1 MKKNILLLAILI
13 NTTQSFA
20 ANEILLLGGG
30 GEPYNALDEQGQPVR
45 GTIFDGDLNALSASL
60 GANRNW
66 KLQSH
71 FNGGHP
77 KTDEIMATKF
87 NLQTPNT
94 PFTPSAFENSIA
106 AYEAR
111 INAGGPDGLTRGDQ
125 LIIQINTHGAMKM
138 SADRNG
144 KVEGTHSISSVD
156 NVVGSY
162 ETLGSGTLSLDRLK
176 SLAALA
182 EKKGI
187 KLAILDF
194 SCHSGNSLSLANSN
208 TCVITAT
215 GPIHYGYAGESTFS
229 HHFIEQSKP
238 GKNLEEIYL
247 SAREK
252 YQDASFPMISS
263 DVGKM
268 VQDKLYPL
276 LTPYLYYFD
285 AKADKLSPYL
295 QTESLGLEAFCKSAK
310 TFNELGA
317 LLEDMQK
324 VSQEMGNNLAVD
336 DIKQLKSTIKE
347 YFDYQQ
353 SIRNTFI
360 DYGADK
366 LKISAKFCPTPLKPA
381 PKKKVELPSC
391 KEMRVEEIV
400 ATDFDEQIKRDQQ
413 HLAEEKNPS
422 DKFYWTKAIE
432 MGMQMKQYKD
442 KIISENPNLNKF
454 KEFIDA
460 LPDKEIKTRA
470 MADKAA
476 LQSRKLY
483 TTMYGQLNK
492 SNTENT
498 NACKN
503 IKM

>member
-1 MKKNILLLAILI
+1 MKKKILLLAILI
-13 NTTQSFA
+13 HTTQSFA
-20 ANEILLLGGG
+20 ANEMLLLGGG
-30 GEPYNALDEQGQPVR
+30 GEPYNAVDEQGQPVR
-45 GTIFDGDLNALSASL
+45 GTIFDGDLNALSTSL
-60 GANRNW
+60 GSNRNW
-66 KLQSH
+66 KLQTH

-94 PFTPSAFENSIA
+94 PFTPSAFESSIA

-111 INAGGPDGLTRGDQ
+111 INAGGADGLNPGDQ
-125 LIIQINTHGAMKM
+125 LIIQINSHGAMKM
-138 SADRNG
+138 SADRSG
-144 KVEGTHSISSVD
+144 KIEDTHSISSVE

-162 ETLGSGTLSLDRLK
+162 DTLGSGTLSMDRLK
-176 SLAALA
+176 SLATLA

-194 SCHSGNSLSLANSN
+194 SCHSGNSLSLANAN

-229 HHFIEQSKP
+229 HHFIEESKP
-238 GKNLEEIYL
+238 GKTLEDIYL

-295 QTESLGLEAFCKSAK
+295 QKDSLGINAYCKSVKA
-310 TFNELGA
+310 FNELNV
-317 LLEDMQK
+317 LLEDMQNISK
-324 VSQEMGNNLAVD
+324 QMGNSLAVD
-336 DIKQLKSTIKE
+336 DIKQFKTTIKE
-347 YFDYQQ
+347 YYDYQQ

-366 LKISAKFCPTPLKPA
+366 LKISSKFCPTPLKPA
-381 PKKKVELPSC
+381 PKKKVDLPSC
-391 KEMRVEEIV
+391 KEMRVEEMI
-400 ATDFDEQIKRDQQ
+400 AMDFDEQIKRDQQ
-413 HLAEEKNPS
+413 HLAEEKNPA
-422 DKFYWTKAIE
+422 DKFYWAKAIE

-442 KIISENPNLNKF
+442 KMISENPNLNKF
-454 KEFIDA
+454 KDFIDA
-460 LPDKEIKTRA
+460 LPDKEKKTRA
-470 MADKAA
+470 LADNAA

-492 SNTENT
+492 SNAENT